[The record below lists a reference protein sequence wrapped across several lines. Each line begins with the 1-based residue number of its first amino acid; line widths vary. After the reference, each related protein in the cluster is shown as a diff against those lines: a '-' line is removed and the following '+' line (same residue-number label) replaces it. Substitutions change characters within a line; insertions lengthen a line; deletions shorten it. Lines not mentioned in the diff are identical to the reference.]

1 MPIALSLLFVVVPV
15 AAALSLDIDAFA
27 AFFIIFCV
35 IAGLSV
41 ADESMNAAVEKG
53 LQARPKTQRVRGPHA
68 VRPASRANRAD
79 A

>member
-1 MPIALSLLFVVVPV
+1 VPV

-27 AFFIIFCV
+27 AFFIVFCV

-41 ADESMNAAVEKG
+41 TDESMNASAEKG
-53 LQARPKTQRVRGPHA
+53 LQARPKARGP
-68 VRPASRANRAD
+68 RPALRTNRAD

>member
-27 AFFIIFCV
+27 VFFIVFCV

-41 ADESMNAAVEKG
+41 ADESMNTAAEKG
-53 LQARPKTQRVRGPHA
+53 SQARRKAHGARAARQALRAGRV
-68 VRPASRANRAD
+68 D